1 MSKAMAKKGTKVA
14 DRKLRNEKG
23 EVVGTIGSGN
33 VWTDLGFPHPEREE
47 AKARLVLKISQVID
61 ERDLTQ
67 QQAGRIIRLSQ
78 PKLSLLLRGHWQSY
92 SLDRLTRYLNDLGV
106 TVRMSFESRPEWHE
120 GDLVVE
126 HAHA

>member
-1 MSKAMAKKGTKVA
+1 MSGAMAKKRTRVA

-33 VWTDLGFPHPEREE
+33 VWADLGFSHPEREE

-78 PKLSLLLRGHWQSY
+78 PKLSQLLRGNWQSY

-106 TVRMSFESRPEWHE
+106 TVRVSFETRPEWRE

-126 HAHA
+126 RAQV